1 MSEMSGEAL
10 SGREREQEPADAG
23 QEERTFIVRVEPLG
37 RTFDAPE
44 SLTVLEAAGFANLHL
59 PRMCRNGTCR
69 TCLCRLKSG
78 RVRYTI
84 EWPGVS
90 AEEKAEGYILPCV
103 AIAQSDL
110 VIDVPDAAE
119 ISATPR

>member
-1 MSEMSGEAL
+1 MASEDL
-10 SGREREQEPADAG
+10 SRDGPQRH
-23 QEERTFIVRVEPLG
+23 ERTFAVRVEPLG
-37 RTFDAPE
+37 RRFDAPE

-69 TCLCRLKSG
+69 TCLCKMTSG

-90 AEEKAEGYILPCV
+90 IEEKAEGYILPCV

-110 VIDVPDAAE
+110 VIEAPDAADLP
-119 ISATPR
+119 TPASR